1 MFLINIRPE
10 KYIKKTDAAK
20 VVRGILYCFA
30 TSFMLEQ
37 GERCCDE
44 FEEDISRMVY
54 GM

>member
-10 KYIKKTDAAK
+10 KYIKKKDAAK

-30 TSFMLEQ
+30 TSLMLEQ

-44 FEEDISRMVY
+44 FEEDTSRMVY
-54 GM
+54 GV